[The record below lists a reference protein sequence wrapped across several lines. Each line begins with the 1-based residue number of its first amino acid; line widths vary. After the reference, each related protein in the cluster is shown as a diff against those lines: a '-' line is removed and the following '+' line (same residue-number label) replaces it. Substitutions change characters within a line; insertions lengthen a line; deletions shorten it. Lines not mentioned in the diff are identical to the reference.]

1 MAQAE
6 NMSEPIIR
14 LDFSTWYEER
24 YDDQQTIADR
34 KITVSPLLPGYI
46 ARTRS
51 LPAAVR
57 SAFLHAVEVVTPA
70 AVEGSPDAE
79 ESLFTANLAVRPSL
93 LRPSSVVAP
102 GVYVIM
108 GRTAGGKT
116 RMVEDLASRLSPVG
130 SVGRDRSLII
140 PLGEPMTADGPT
152 PAMNV
157 WWVQEAL
164 QRLVDE
170 TRTSSSVDDVPRNWF
185 IDSLRLAQYTSTG
198 AAIKGGINAAFFELL
213 TELSIVATKQN
224 IRLFAVINPNAEA
237 TEKYAELKAAI
248 AGSVT
253 GIIDVT
259 DNRVSARTVAD
270 RREIPVAEFVRELQ
284 KSSIGRPSSES
295 ATGSRPAVVFSET
308 AEQLKPTAHERVPS
322 KMEQLALDTRRAIND
337 RDHLFNLED
346 M

>member
-1 MAQAE
+1 MTQAG
-6 NMSEPIIR
+6 NISAPIIR
-14 LDFSTWYEER
+14 LDFSEWYEER

-34 KITVSPLLPGYI
+34 KTTVSPLLPGYI

-57 SAFLHAVEVVTPA
+57 SAFLYAVEVVPPA
-70 AVEGSPDAE
+70 AVARSLDAE
-79 ESLFTANLAVRPSL
+79 EKLFTANMAVRPSL
-93 LRPSSVVAP
+93 LRPSPVVAP

-116 RMVEDLASRLSPVG
+116 RMVEDLAAQLSPAG
-130 SVGRDRSLII
+130 SVGCDRSLII
-140 PLGEPMTADGPT
+140 PLGEPMTAEGPT

-170 TRTSSSVDDVPRNWF
+170 TRTRSSVDDVPRNWF

-198 AAIKGGINAAFFELL
+198 AAIRGGINAAFFELL

-224 IRLFAVINPNAEA
+224 IRLFVVINPNAEA
-237 TEKYAELKAAI
+237 AEKYAELKAAI

-259 DNRVSARTVAD
+259 DHRVSARTVAN
-270 RREIPVAEFVRELQ
+270 RQEIPVTEFVRELQ
-284 KSSIGRPSSES
+284 KSSIGRPSSEF
-295 ATGSRPAVVFSET
+295 ATNSRQAVVF
-308 AEQLKPTAHERVPS
+308 ADGAGQLPSIATERVPS

>member
-1 MAQAE
+1 MEQAS
-6 NMSEPIIR
+6 NISEPIIR
-14 LDFSTWYEER
+14 LDFSEWYENR

-34 KITVSPLLPGYI
+34 KTTVSPLLPGYI

-57 SAFLHAVEVVTPA
+57 SAFLYAVEVVTST

-79 ESLFTANLAVRPSL
+79 KELFAANRAVRPSL

-116 RMVEDLASRLSPVG
+116 RMVENLASHLSPAG
-130 SVGRDRSLII
+130 SVGGDRSLIV

-224 IRLFAVINPNAEA
+224 IRLFVVINPNAEA
-237 TEKYAELKAAI
+237 AEKYTELKAAI

-270 RREIPVAEFVRELQ
+270 RREITVAEFVRELQ
-284 KSSIGRPSSES
+284 KPSIGRSSSES
-295 ATGSRPAVVFSET
+295 TDGSRPAAVF
-308 AEQLKPTAHERVPS
+308 ADVAGQLKPIATERVPS
-322 KMEQLALDTRRAIND
+322 KIEQLTLDTRRAIND